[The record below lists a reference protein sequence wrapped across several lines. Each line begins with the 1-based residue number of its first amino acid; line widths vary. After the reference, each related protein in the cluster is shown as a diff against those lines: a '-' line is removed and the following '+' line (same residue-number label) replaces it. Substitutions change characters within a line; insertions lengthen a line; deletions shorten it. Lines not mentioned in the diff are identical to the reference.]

1 MALLK
6 LQFPLQRRVRLA
18 QSLWLLSWLAVLAG
32 AFTFSLG
39 VYLKTELLRR
49 AEVLANTIT
58 HTCLFTH
65 GKLHTHNPYV
75 FHTTHT
81 FLALGNHT
89 AHTTVRLSVSLLF
102 LSSVLAGSIKHAA
115 VFSMCLSVWRLFH
128 TPLPIKAL
136 FTQHRTTLGWHDAV
150 GLNLDKLCV
159 WLCVCGGS
167 YTDISVAEC
176 KWCVVFSI
184 RLGL

>member
-1 MALLK
+1 MSLLK

-18 QSLWLLSWLAVLAG
+18 QGLWLLSWLAVLAG

-65 GKLHTHNPYV
+65 SKLHTNTPYV

-81 FLALGNHT
+81 HVSGTRQTHSTHT
-89 AHTTVRLSVSLLF
+89 QLSVSLLF
-102 LSSVLAGSIKHAA
+102 LSSILAGSIKHFA
-115 VFSMCLSVWRLFH
+115 VFSMCLSVWGLFH
-128 TPLPIKAL
+128 TPSPIKAV
-136 FTQHRTTLGWHDAV
+136 FTQHRKTLGWHDAV

-159 WLCVCGGS
+159 WLYVGG
-167 YTDISVAEC
+167 
-176 KWCVVFSI
+176 
-184 RLGL
+184 G